1 MNAIERLRKEVTTPS
16 GLAPLRVLAASGQLG
31 YGVPDAAFN
40 AGLGRK
46 PHLIGADMG
55 SIDPGPYYLG
65 AGKMATAESITR
77 VDLRKLMVGKELLL
91 LHVYRKKGLID
102 PKHKHEAMCH
112 KWGWFT
118 KPLVEMVESIG
129 MRDVQVVPARYHFP
143 FRDMRIEA
151 IK

>member
-55 SIDPGPYYLG
+55 SIDTGPYYLG

-77 VDLRKLMVGKELLL
+77 VDLRKLMLGARRLDIPLMIGTAGCAGAAPHLDATLAMVRDIARSEGLRFRLASIRADMQIGRA
-91 LHVYRKKGLID
+91 HV
-102 PKHKHEAMCH
+102 
-112 KWGWFT
+112 
-118 KPLVEMVESIG
+118 
-129 MRDVQVVPARYHFP
+129 
-143 FRDMRIEA
+143 
-151 IK
+151 